1 VNAQKQ
7 KMKFLAVKLTAL
19 KSELKVSREILNSA
33 SREVESMFNKKYFPE
48 QPAEPVNPE
57 EAEIATKEEGEE
69 QEHPEQEQRTTYEPN
84 PNSENLSDIESAAKK
99 ADPEVKSTFRKI
111 AMHIHP
117 DKLGEL
123 PDGFEKAK
131 KTELFDRAR
140 EALENNDILTLSDVA
155 MEIGIDIPE
164 ITELKLKQTEEKVIA
179 IKKELNQ
186 IESSLVWH
194 WFFTNDTTQKDDILK
209 KLFEL
214 MYANNP
220 RP

>member
-1 VNAQKQ
+1 
-7 KMKFLAVKLTAL
+7 MKFLAVKLTAL
-19 KSELKVSREILNSA
+19 KSELKVSREILISA
-33 SREVESMFNKKYFPE
+33 SREVENMFNKKYFPE
-48 QPAEPVNPE
+48 QPAEPDNPDETDIDTKDPSEE
-57 EAEIATKEEGEE
+57 EA
-69 QEHPEQEQRTTYEPN
+69 PEQEQKTTFEPN
-84 PNSENLSDIESAAKK
+84 PDAENFSDIDSAVKK

-117 DKLGEL
+117 DKLEDL
-123 PDGFEKAK
+123 PDGFEKSK

-155 MEIGIDIPE
+155 MELGIDVPE

>member
-1 VNAQKQ
+1 MNVEKQ
-7 KMKFLAVKLTAL
+7 KMKFLAVKLSAL

-48 QPAEPVNPE
+48 QPVEPDNPE
-57 EAEIATKEEGEE
+57 ETDIDTREDSEEN
-69 QEHPEQEQRTTYEPN
+69 PEQEQGTTFEPN
-84 PNSENLSDIESAAKK
+84 PNTENLPDTDSAAKR

-117 DKLGEL
+117 DKLGDL
-123 PDGFEKAK
+123 PDGYEKSK
-131 KTELFDRAR
+131 KAELFDRAR

-155 MEIGIDIPE
+155 MELGIEVPE
-164 ITELKLKQTEEKVIA
+164 ITELRLKQTEEKVIA
-179 IKKELNQ
+179 IKKELNK

-194 WFFTNDTTQKDDILK
+194 WFFTNDKNKKTAILE

>member
-1 VNAQKQ
+1 
-7 KMKFLAVKLTAL
+7 M
-19 KSELKVSREILNSA
+19 EL
-33 SREVESMFNKKYFPE
+33 
-48 QPAEPVNPE
+48 
-57 EAEIATKEEGEE
+57 
-69 QEHPEQEQRTTYEPN
+69 
-84 PNSENLSDIESAAKK
+84 
-99 ADPEVKSTFRKI
+99 
-111 AMHIHP
+111 
-117 DKLGEL
+117 
-123 PDGFEKAK
+123 
-131 KTELFDRAR
+131 
-140 EALENNDILTLSDVA
+140 
-155 MEIGIDIPE
+155 GIDVPE

>member
-1 VNAQKQ
+1 
-7 KMKFLAVKLTAL
+7 
-19 KSELKVSREILNSA
+19 
-33 SREVESMFNKKYFPE
+33 
-48 QPAEPVNPE
+48 
-57 EAEIATKEEGEE
+57 
-69 QEHPEQEQRTTYEPN
+69 
-84 PNSENLSDIESAAKK
+84 
-99 ADPEVKSTFRKI
+99 
-111 AMHIHP
+111 
-117 DKLGEL
+117 
-123 PDGFEKAK
+123 
-131 KTELFDRAR
+131 
-140 EALENNDILTLSDVA
+140 

-194 WFFTNDTTQKDDILK
+194 WFFTNDVTQKDNILK

>member
-1 VNAQKQ
+1 MSAQKQ
-7 KMKFLAVKLTAL
+7 KMKFLAVKLAAL

-33 SREVESMFNKKYFPE
+33 SREVEAMFNKKYFPE

-57 EAEIATKEEGEE
+57 EAEIATSEDTEER
-69 QEHPEQEQRTTYEPN
+69 EHPEQQQHTVHEPN
-84 PNSENLSDIESAAKK
+84 PEQESLSDIDSATKK

-123 PDGFEKAK
+123 PDGFEKSK
-131 KTELFDRAR
+131 KSELFDRAR

-155 MEIGIDIPE
+155 MELGIEVPE

-179 IKKELNQ
+179 IKNELNQ

-194 WFFTNDTTQKDDILK
+194 WFFTEDATKKDNMLK

-214 MYANNP
+214 MYANNT
-220 RP
+220 RS

>member
-1 VNAQKQ
+1 MNAQKQ

-57 EAEIATKEEGEE
+57 EAEIATKEEAEE
-69 QEHPEQEQRTTYEPN
+69 QDHPEQEQRTTYEPN
-84 PNSENLSDIESAAKK
+84 PNAENLSDIESAAKK

-117 DKLGEL
+117 DKLGDL
-123 PDGFEKAK
+123 PDGFEKSK
-131 KTELFDRAR
+131 KTALFDRAR

-194 WFFTNDTTQKDDILK
+194 WFFTNDVTQKDNILK